1 MFENMEVLGW
11 FPWPR
16 PWPVRWAHPTQP
28 PWPDHRRCG
37 PRCGSLLHP
46 LDDKKAILIIPCHL
60 LSMFPFVLH
69 WFTMFYPILAPCP
82 SHALYPCHSSTLE
95 APKSVASH
103 DVTRYELPQVPWVPA
118 KFPPGSHRLPG
129 QDIFQGREIPPHDA
143 NVENEQRS
151 HQQQQRKV
159 HDPRGCWMVRV
170 VPMAACIK
178 AANIINNALIW
189 YPKAVGSVGVPGF
202 QPSRVQSGASKQ
214 LHDWHD
220 YHHTILKQ
228 G

>member
-118 KFPPGSHRLPG
+118 KFPPGSRQAKIYSKVVRSLRTMQMWKMSSVPTSSSN
-129 QDIFQGREIPPHDA
+129 GR
-143 NVENEQRS
+143 
-151 HQQQQRKV
+151 
-159 HDPRGCWMVRV
+159 
-170 VPMAACIK
+170 
-178 AANIINNALIW
+178 
-189 YPKAVGSVGVPGF
+189 F
-202 QPSRVQSGASKQ
+202 
-214 LHDWHD
+214 
-220 YHHTILKQ
+220 TILVGAGWCGWCPWPPALRQQTSSTTPWFDTQKQ
-228 G
+228 

>member
-1 MFENMEVLGW
+1 MLIIYLHDNLSYFIQSTSINPIKNLSFITHLIIQASCEAWET
-11 FPWPR
+11 FIPWPR

-118 KFPPGSHRLPG
+118 KFPPGSHRAP
-129 QDIFQGREIPPHDA
+129 RPRYIP
-143 NVENEQRS
+143 RS
-151 HQQQQRKV
+151 
-159 HDPRGCWMVRV
+159 
-170 VPMAACIK
+170 
-178 AANIINNALIW
+178 
-189 YPKAVGSVGVPGF
+189 
-202 QPSRVQSGASKQ
+202 
-214 LHDWHD
+214 
-220 YHHTILKQ
+220 
-228 G
+228 

>member
-118 KFPPGSHRLPG
+118 KFPPGSHRAPRPRYIPRSWDPSARCKCGKWAAFPPAAATEGSRSSWVLDG
-129 QDIFQGREIPPHDA
+129 AGGAHGR
-143 NVENEQRS
+143 
-151 HQQQQRKV
+151 
-159 HDPRGCWMVRV
+159 
-170 VPMAACIK
+170 
-178 AANIINNALIW
+178 
-189 YPKAVGSVGVPGF
+189 
-202 QPSRVQSGASKQ
+202 
-214 LHDWHD
+214 LH
-220 YHHTILKQ
+220 
-228 G
+228 